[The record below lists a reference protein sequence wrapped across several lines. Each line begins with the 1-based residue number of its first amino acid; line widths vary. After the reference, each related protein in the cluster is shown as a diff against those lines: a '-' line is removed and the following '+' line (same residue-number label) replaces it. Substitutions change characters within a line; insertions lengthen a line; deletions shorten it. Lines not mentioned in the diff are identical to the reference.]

1 MPEFLGITKPV
12 PGARGEV
19 LPTLVA
25 GQVCRWGS
33 PSIRGG
39 HHGFERDRLLTAL
52 SLNRPALRGPPARP
66 EAPKK
71 PAMLGQEHRQLSSD
85 GEGTAVSRA
94 LAILGTASP
103 PAMMEASPG
112 PKGAHSNAGAGPQR
126 ASTVL
131 SLEAER
137 LGPGGWAV
145 PSVLRERQ
153 GQGGLEGGFLID
165 AIVLEDRKWRWAGG
179 QEGPDKP
186 SCVSG
191 LSGPLP
197 LSAHSKQNSTTTSN
211 PPPPL
216 SMTQAQTEALHS
228 HEVIRVCG
236 NSSVE
241 G

>member
-25 GQVCRWGS
+25 SRVCRWGS
-33 PSIRGG
+33 PSMWGG

-52 SLNRPALRGPPARP
+52 SLSRPALRGPPARP

-85 GEGTAVSRA
+85 GGGAGVSEA
-94 LAILGTASP
+94 LAILGTALP

-112 PKGAHSNAGAGPQR
+112 PKGAFQCSCRTTERQHSPAPR
-126 ASTVL
+126 
-131 SLEAER
+131 
-137 LGPGGWAV
+137 GGKAWSWWLAV
-145 PSVLRERQ
+145 PSVLRQRQ
-153 GQGGLEGGFLID
+153 GQGGLEGSFLID

-186 SCVSG
+186 SCASG
-191 LSGPLP
+191 LSGPPP
-197 LSAHSKQNSTTTSN
+197 LSAHPKQNSATTSSL
-211 PPPPL
+211 PPPL

-228 HEVIRVCG
+228 HGVIRVCG
-236 NSSVE
+236 NSSV
-241 G
+241 GG

>member
-33 PSIRGG
+33 PSIPGG

-112 PKGAHSNAGAGPQR
+112 PKGAFQCRRRTTESQHGPVPRGRKAWSWWLGCAFSSQR
-126 ASTVL
+126 ET
-131 SLEAER
+131 
-137 LGPGGWAV
+137 GPGRPGRRLPHRCYSPGRQEVEMGWGTRR
-145 PSVLRERQ
+145 SR
-153 GQGGLEGGFLID
+153 
-165 AIVLEDRKWRWAGG
+165 
-179 QEGPDKP
+179 
-186 SCVSG
+186 
-191 LSGPLP
+191 
-197 LSAHSKQNSTTTSN
+197 
-211 PPPPL
+211 
-216 SMTQAQTEALHS
+216 QAQLCQWSLRAT
-228 HEVIRVCG
+228 
-236 NSSVE
+236 SSVSSLQTE
-241 G
+241 QYYHF